1 MSWDPAVNRQE
12 AIETACHNAIRA
24 MWDEA
29 EVAHREQRAMDGRLA
44 LAAALEEIERERTAP
59 RRAVEGLSHS
69 FDVEDCIAHLR
80 ATASPQRGM

>member
-29 EVAHREQRAMDGRLA
+29 ATATREQRIMDSRLA
-44 LAAALEEIERERTAP
+44 LAAALEAIEHERTADHP
-59 RRAVEGLSHS
+59 GLSLP
-69 FDVEDCIAHLR
+69 FNLQDCIDHLR
-80 ATASPQRGM
+80 ATASPRREA